1 MAVDVIRLVQGDER
15 PIIILTLTD
24 DISQSPID
32 LSNSGTVVS
41 VKFRQAGTTEVP
53 ALIPCSIL
61 SPATA
66 GKVSF
71 NFTGGVLNV
80 PPGMYEGEVIIDF
93 NGQTE
98 TVYETLRFR
107 VRENFGDVPRTLTQ
121 VLADGVNPGDS
132 LASELTEG

>member
-24 DISQSPID
+24 DISGSPID

-41 VKFRQAGTTEVP
+41 IKFRQAGTTEVP
-53 ALIPCSIL
+53 TLIPCSIL

-80 PPGMYEGEVIIDF
+80 PPGMYEGEVIVNF
-93 NGQTE
+93 NGQVE

-107 VRENFGDVPRTLTQ
+107 VRENFGDIPV
-121 VLADGVNPGDS
+121 VV
-132 LASELTEG
+132 

>member
-15 PIIILTLTD
+15 PLIILTLTD

-32 LSNSGTVVS
+32 LSNAGTVVS

-53 ALIPCSIL
+53 TLIPCSIL

-66 GKVSF
+66 GKVTF

-98 TVYETLRFR
+98 TVYEVLRFR
-107 VRENFGDVPRTLTQ
+107 VRENFGEIPVED
-121 VLADGVNPGDS
+121 
-132 LASELTEG
+132 

>member
-15 PIIILTLTD
+15 PFVILTLTD

-32 LSNSGTVVS
+32 LSNAGTVVS
-41 VKFRQAGTTEVP
+41 VKFRASGTTDTP
-53 ALIPCSIL
+53 TLIPCSIL
-61 SPATA
+61 APASQ
-66 GKVSF
+66 GKVMF
-71 NFTGGVLNV
+71 NFLNGVLDV
-80 PPGMYEGEVIIDF
+80 PPGMYEGEVLLDF

-121 VLADGVNPGDS
+121 VLSDSTSPNDS
-132 LASELTEG
+132 LSSELTEG

>member
-41 VKFRQAGTTEVP
+41 IKFRQAGTTEVP
-53 ALIPCSIL
+53 SLIPCSIL

-107 VRENFGDVPRTLTQ
+107 GRENFGDVPRTLTQ
-121 VLADGVNPGDS
+121 VLTDSVNPGDS